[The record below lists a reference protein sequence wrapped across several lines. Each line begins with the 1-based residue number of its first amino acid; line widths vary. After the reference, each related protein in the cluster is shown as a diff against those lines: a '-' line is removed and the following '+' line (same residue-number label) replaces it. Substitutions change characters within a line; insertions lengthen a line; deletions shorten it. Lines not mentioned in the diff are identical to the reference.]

1 MLIPVI
7 AQYLRSHR
15 RLIIPQMGA
24 FIVKE
29 PGRSVL
35 FSELLKRDDGV
46 LRSLL
51 VAGGV
56 SELEA
61 GGEIDRF
68 VFEVRLAVQQ
78 GREFPLAGLGVLK
91 PGPNETIAF
100 AYAPQTAGPAVEA
113 QAMPAAAHAAGS
125 AGHADPSN
133 PNGPSAP
140 ASAIGS
146 TDSATSQAPAT
157 PAASAVPATSATFA
171 APANPAEPAMRPTAT
186 EWTAA
191 EQTVIDLTAAE
202 QPTGASAAT
211 ERTASTPLPADR
223 TAASADPAGSAPS
236 ESRAAADP
244 SPARK
249 FSASVGNLY
258 GNSAHAAAR
267 ETDAA
272 RPAAASARTARQN
285 SGKGGSEKKDFGS
298 LFAEQPARPQF
309 SLPRP
314 RRSKRDDSLSDSY
327 YGRLP
332 RRPAIEQT
340 VRVKKRSDHFIWI
353 ALIAALIALGAI
365 AFGQWCDKF
374 GREGDEVILEHI
386 DAAEGAYL
394 PPSF

>member
-7 AQYLRSHR
+7 AQYLSSHR

-51 VAGGV
+51 AARGT

-68 VFEVRLAVQQ
+68 VFEVRHAIQQ
-78 GREFPLAGLGVLK
+78 GREFPLEGLGVLK

-100 AYAPQTAGPAVEA
+100 TYAPQPTGNA
-113 QAMPAAAHAAGS
+113 
-125 AGHADPSN
+125 
-133 PNGPSAP
+133 AP
-140 ASAIGS
+140 ASMAG
-146 TDSATSQAPAT
+146 TDETARP
-157 PAASAVPATSATFA
+157 A
-171 APANPAEPAMRPTAT
+171 APANPAEPGIRNAT
-186 EWTAA
+186 
-191 EQTVIDLTAAE
+191 QTEIRTEPL
-202 QPTGASAAT
+202 GSAAT
-211 ERTASTPLPADR
+211 RSETRNAAETQAETRPA
-223 TAASADPAGSAPS
+223 AENPS
-236 ESRAAADP
+236 
-244 SPARK
+244 ARK
-249 FSASVGNLY
+249 LSAAMGTLY
-258 GNSAHAAAR
+258 GSSGHAAA
-267 ETDAA
+267 EESAA
-272 RPAAASARTARQN
+272 NRPAFNAASGAADTPRPNPGTTD
-285 SGKGGSEKKDFGS
+285 SEKKDSGKKEFGQKEFS
-298 LFAEQPARPQF
+298 ALFDESSARPQF
-309 SLPRP
+309 KSLSLP

-340 VRVKKRSDHFIWI
+340 VRVKKRSDHFLWI
-353 ALIAALIALGAI
+353 ALAAALIALGAI

-386 DAAEGAYL
+386 DDAGGEYL
-394 PPSF
+394 PPTL

>member
-7 AQYLRSHR
+7 AQYLSSHR

-51 VAGGV
+51 AARGT

-68 VFEVRLAVQQ
+68 VFEVRHAIQQ
-78 GREFPLAGLGVLK
+78 GREFPLEGLGVLK

-100 AYAPQTAGPAVEA
+100 TYAPQPAG
-113 QAMPAAAHAAGS
+113 AAGN
-125 AGHADPSN
+125 A
-133 PNGPSAP
+133 AP
-140 ASAIGS
+140 ASMAG
-146 TDSATSQAPAT
+146 TDETARP
-157 PAASAVPATSATFA
+157 A
-171 APANPAEPAMRPTAT
+171 APANPAEPGIRNATQTEIRTEALGSTAT
-186 EWTAA
+186 RSETRNAA
-191 EQTVIDLTAAE
+191 ETQPGTRPAAE
-202 QPTGASAAT
+202 NPSARKLSAAMGT
-211 ERTASTPLPADR
+211 
-223 TAASADPAGSAPS
+223 
-236 ESRAAADP
+236 
-244 SPARK
+244 
-249 FSASVGNLY
+249 LY
-258 GNSAHAAAR
+258 GSSGHAAA
-267 ETDAA
+267 EEPAA
-272 RPAAASARTARQN
+272 NRPAFNAASGAADTPRPNPGTTD
-285 SGKGGSEKKDFGS
+285 SEKKDSGKKEFGQKEFS
-298 LFAEQPARPQF
+298 ALLDETSARPQF
-309 SLPRP
+309 KSLSLP

-340 VRVKKRSDHFIWI
+340 VRVKKRSDHFLWI
-353 ALIAALIALGAI
+353 ALAAALIALGAI

-386 DAAEGAYL
+386 DDAGGEYL
-394 PPSF
+394 PPTL